1 MFRATWYPHAMRRDA
16 DDCLRVL
23 ISGAADGIGLA
34 CATALAE
41 RGAELI
47 LCDRDGTAL
56 TRAADAVGGF
66 SRFCDVISE
75 ASVAVFATE
84 IAAKFPSIDVLINA
98 AGRAY
103 VRTLG
108 MMQMSRALLPLLRRG
123 SGNRL
128 IVNIAPGGGF
138 APADS
143 IFPYAG
149 SREGFE
155 GLSDALSEQTRGS
168 QISVVSVIPQIRRG
182 AELVSAATPFYR
194 LERIDDE
201 ATAAEV
207 FELVVASRPQWRQ
220 RPLRRDRRA

>member
-1 MFRATWYPHAMRRDA
+1 MRGDA
-16 DDCLRVL
+16 ANDCLRVL

-34 CATALAE
+34 CAAALAE

-47 LCDRDGTAL
+47 LCDREGTAL
-56 TRAADAVGGF
+56 TRAADALGGF
-66 SRFCDVISE
+66 SRFCDVISV

-84 IAAKFPSIDVLINA
+84 IAAKFPNIDVLINA

-108 MMQMSRALLPLLRRG
+108 MMQMSRALLPLLRSG

-138 APADS
+138 APADG

-155 GLSDALSEQTRGS
+155 GLSEALAEQTKGS
-168 QISVVSVIPQIRRG
+168 QISVVSVIPQVRRG
-182 AELVSAATPFYR
+182 AELVSAASPFYR
-194 LERIDDE
+194 LERIDRR
-201 ATAAEV
+201 
-207 FELVVASRPQWRQ
+207 RP
-220 RPLRRDRRA
+220 RPRYSS